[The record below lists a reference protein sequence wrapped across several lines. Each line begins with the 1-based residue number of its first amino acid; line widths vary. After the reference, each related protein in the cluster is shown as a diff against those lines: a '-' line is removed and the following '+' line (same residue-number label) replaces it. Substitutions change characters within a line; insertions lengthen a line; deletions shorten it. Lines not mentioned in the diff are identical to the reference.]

1 MYSRAT
7 PPHMLVLAITLVLIM
22 HAMGDSAQEKQK
34 CAESLTGVA
43 TCLPYLGGEAKSP
56 TEDCCSGLTQA
67 MTSNKKCICVIL
79 KDRDD
84 PDLGL
89 KINITIA
96 VGLPS
101 LCKTPDNLSQCPAL
115 LHLDPKSPEAQ
126 AFNQKGQNSYG
137 GSTSPSPSPSAE
149 GSSENS
155 RNQGTDE
162 TVTVKNGASYK
173 GKRLLQR
180 FVAAAVAGLVIFLF

>member
-1 MYSRAT
+1 
-7 PPHMLVLAITLVLIM
+7 
-22 HAMGDSAQEKQK
+22 
-34 CAESLTGVA
+34 
-43 TCLPYLGGEAKSP
+43 
-56 TEDCCSGLTQA
+56 
-67 MTSNKKCICVIL
+67 
-79 KDRDD
+79 
-84 PDLGL
+84 
-89 KINITIA
+89 
-96 VGLPS
+96 
-101 LCKTPDNLSQCPAL
+101 
-115 LHLDPKSPEAQ
+115 LDPKSPEAQ

-137 GSTSPSPSPSAE
+137 GSTSPSPSPSGSDSFREIFDFGYYCFTLRFKFNGVVLKFSFIYDVLFCYSAE